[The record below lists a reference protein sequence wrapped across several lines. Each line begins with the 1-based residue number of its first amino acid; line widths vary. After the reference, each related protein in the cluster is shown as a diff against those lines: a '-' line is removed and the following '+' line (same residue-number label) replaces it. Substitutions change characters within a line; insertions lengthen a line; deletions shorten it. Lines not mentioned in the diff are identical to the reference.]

1 MHVIVGSGRKAERLA
16 SRLANSL
23 IIDRNPES
31 AEALRKKGFR
41 VLNADA
47 SRIEVLSVFWQSR
60 LILVDD
66 DNFNLKVAK
75 VAKTLGFEDVIA
87 IPEDESACSLYEK
100 EGIEKICVSIDAA
113 LLTLFGRK
121 RYLETPVSAEFEGTS
136 LKDFDPGEDC
146 TVVSVFRE
154 GKILHPYPELT
165 LQRGDVLGI
174 VCGKEVRIS
183 KNPFDNILVLGREE
197 DIAREAKMLS
207 EKFSAN
213 IIFFEKSGDAY
224 ACSLDGSSD
233 KIELGEALEMLRK
246 DDELDLIITSL
257 SKKDEE
263 GLAGLVSKFPTLIA
277 TGKENYRNILGIV
290 NSFSPDRII
299 SMATAFSRY
308 FGKVKVLLLEEEQ
321 LKHFSKFTE
330 SGLVVE
336 VSRGNPMVD
345 TIREFKKGYD
355 LVILSLRNDA
365 GNIDREILWRIM
377 LDRTAS
383 VLVVD

>member
-1 MHVIVGSGRKAERLA
+1 M
-16 SRLANSL
+16 
-23 IIDRNPES
+23 
-31 AEALRKKGFR
+31 
-41 VLNADA
+41 
-47 SRIEVLSVFWQSR
+47 
-60 LILVDD
+60 
-66 DNFNLKVAK
+66 
-75 VAKTLGFEDVIA
+75 
-87 IPEDESACSLYEK
+87 
-100 EGIEKICVSIDAA
+100 
-113 LLTLFGRK
+113 
-121 RYLETPVSAEFEGTS
+121 ETPVSAEFEGTS